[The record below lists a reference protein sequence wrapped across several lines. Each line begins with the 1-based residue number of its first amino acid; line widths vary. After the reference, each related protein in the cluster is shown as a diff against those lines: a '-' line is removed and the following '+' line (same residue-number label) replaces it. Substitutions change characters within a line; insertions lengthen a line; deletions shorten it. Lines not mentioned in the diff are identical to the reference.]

1 VAESYLGSLN
11 VICLSDVAWNFLWQ
25 RQHQLVSRFPNDW
38 KILYIEPSFWKAV
51 ALRIINFCS
60 GIKTPQTDK
69 NIKVE
74 SIPTLS
80 LFDQS
85 RIIGKINDF
94 IFLHILRYL
103 IRKHDLNHALL
114 IIYNTRLSCL
124 LGKLGESLSCYEV
137 IDERLEFEA
146 IPKWL
151 ESNHKSLINDVNFI
165 TVSGRVLHER
175 ISSERVKDVYI
186 IGNGVN
192 VSHFKRAMLDI
203 DVPADIRRITNPILG
218 YIGAIGEWFDFVLL
232 EDILKTYPKISVVLI
247 GWAFNKQRLI
257 IDKLVRNYSNLFFL
271 GRRSYESLPSYVKA
285 FNLCIIPFRVSKLT
299 NAINPTKFYEY
310 MAAGKMVISTRLPE
324 LTPYCGV
331 VYIAE
336 NGTEFLKYIDKAL
349 NTPYDPNKL
358 LKIACDNDWE
368 SKARRMIEIIEL
380 HKDSSTR

>member
-1 VAESYLGSLN
+1 MN

-25 RQHQLVSRFPNDW
+25 RQHQLLSRFPNDW
-38 KILYIEPSFWKAV
+38 KILYVEPSFWKAI
-51 ALRIINFCS
+51 ALSIINFYS
-60 GIKTPQTDK
+60 RIKTPQTNK

-80 LFDQS
+80 LFDRS
-85 RIIGKINDF
+85 RVIKRINDF
-94 IFLHILRYL
+94 IFLHALRYL
-103 IRKHDLNHALL
+103 IRKHGLDHALL

-124 LGKLGESLSCYEV
+124 IGKLGESLTCYEV

-151 ESNHKSLINDVNFI
+151 ETDHKFLINNVNFI

-175 ISSERVKDVYI
+175 ISSERIKDVYI

-192 VSHFKRAMLDI
+192 VSHFNKSMLEI
-203 DVPADIRRITNPILG
+203 DVPADIRKITNPILG
-218 YIGAIGEWFDFVLL
+218 YIGAVGEWFDFVLL
-232 EDILKTYPKISVVLI
+232 EDILKTYPKVSVVLI

-257 IDKLVRNYSNLFFL
+257 IDRLVKNYSNLFFL
-271 GRRSYESLPSYVKA
+271 GRRSYESLPNYVKA

-299 NAINPTKFYEY
+299 DAINPTKFYEY
-310 MAAGKMVISTRLPE
+310 MAAGKMVISTPLPE
-324 LTPYCGV
+324 LTPFSGL

-336 NGTEFLKYIDKAL
+336 SRIEFLKYIDKAL

-368 SKARRMIEIIEL
+368 SKAKRMIDIIES
-380 HKDSSTR
+380 HKELSTK